1 MGKVYKKTGMLEYW
15 NDGIMGN
22 GIMGFEKMRRWSIG
36 KISLDREV
44 NNCVTSFK
52 NQHSIIP
59 PFYYSM
65 REAKTQTSKTS
76 YIFNTL

>member
-1 MGKVYKKTGMLEYW
+1 
-15 NDGIMGN
+15 
-22 GIMGFEKMRRWSIG
+22 MRRWSIG

-59 PFYYSM
+59 PFPACQRLAQDTVSMPACVAMAGRHYSM
-65 REAKTQTSKTS
+65 CEAKTQASETS
-76 YIFNTL
+76 YIFNKL

>member
-1 MGKVYKKTGMLEYW
+1 
-15 NDGIMGN
+15 
-22 GIMGFEKMRRWSIG
+22 MRRWSIG